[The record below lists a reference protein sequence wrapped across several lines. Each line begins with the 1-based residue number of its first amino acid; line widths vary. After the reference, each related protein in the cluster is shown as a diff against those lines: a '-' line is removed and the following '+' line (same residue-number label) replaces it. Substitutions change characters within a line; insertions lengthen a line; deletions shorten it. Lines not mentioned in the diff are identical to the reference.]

1 MKTLLTPALQAGFL
15 AAMILTVVQMFT
27 AIPLILE
34 AETYEQ
40 AAEPASVVESA
51 PAAPAAHSHT
61 ADAVPDHHSA
71 EAAQEEWEPE
81 NGWQR
86 TLATASANTVMG
98 IGFALVLVGLFRFR
112 APKNALTGLAWG
124 AAGYL
129 SVFAAPSL
137 GLHPELPGTAAAEL
151 VGRQEWWIGT
161 VFATAIGLSLCVLT
175 RSWSLRVIGFVLI
188 ALPHLIGAPLPAVKE
203 ALAPE
208 ALQHQFILT
217 SALLNALFWAVLG
230 VASAWFYVRAN
241 RGAENP
247 SASAAS

>member
-1 MKTLLTPALQAGFL
+1 MKTLITPALQAGFL
-15 AAMILTVVQMFT
+15 AALILTTIQMFT
-27 AIPLILE
+27 AVPLILE

-40 AAEPASVVESA
+40 AAEAA
-51 PAAPAAHSHT
+51 PAVEPTPAAHSHDANT
-61 ADAVPDHHSA
+61 APDHHSS

-98 IGFALVLVGLFRFR
+98 VGFALMLVGLYRFR
-112 APKNALTGLAWG
+112 SPKNALTGLLWG

-161 VFATAIGLSLCVLT
+161 VLATAIGLGLCALT
-175 RSWSLRVIGFVLI
+175 RSWALRIVGLVLI

-208 ALQHQFILT
+208 ALQHQFILA
-217 SALLNALFWAVLG
+217 SALLNAVFWLVLG
-230 VASAWFYVRAN
+230 AASAWFYVRAN
-241 RGAENP
+241 RV
-247 SASAAS
+247 STAS

>member
-15 AAMILTVVQMFT
+15 AALILTVVQMFT
-27 AIPLILE
+27 AVPLILE

-51 PAAPAAHSHT
+51 PAAHSHT
-61 ADAVPDHHSA
+61 ADAAPDHHSA

-86 TLATASANTVMG
+86 TLATAGANTVMG
-98 IGFALVLVGLFRFR
+98 VGFALMLVGFYRFR
-112 APKNALTGLAWG
+112 SPKNALTGLFWG
-124 AAGYL
+124 VAGYL

-161 VFATAIGLSLCVLT
+161 VLATAIGLSLCAFT
-175 RSWSLRVIGFVLI
+175 HSWTLRVVGIVLL

-208 ALQHQFILT
+208 ALQHQFVLA
-217 SALLNALFWAVLG
+217 SALLNALFWLVLG
-230 VASAWFYVRAN
+230 TASAWFYVRAN

>member
-1 MKTLLTPALQAGFL
+1 MKTWITPALLAGFL
-15 AAMILTVVQMFT
+15 AAVILTVAQMFT
-27 AIPLILE
+27 AVPLILE

-40 AAEPASVVESA
+40 ATESA
-51 PAAPAAHSHT
+51 PVPAPSHDAAAA
-61 ADAVPDHHSA
+61 DHHHSDAAA
-71 EAAQEEWEPE
+71 EEEWEPE

-86 TLATASANTVMG
+86 TLSTASANVVMG
-98 IGFALVLVGLFRFR
+98 VGYALILMGLFRFR
-112 APKNALTGLAWG
+112 TPKNVLTGLAWG

-129 SVFAAPSL
+129 SVFVAPSL

-161 VFATAIGLSLCVLT
+161 VLATAAGLSLCALT
-175 RSWSLRVIGFVLI
+175 RSWSLRAIGFVLI

-217 SALLNALFWAVLG
+217 SALLNALFWLVLG
-230 VASAWFYVRAN
+230 AASAWFYIRAN
-241 RGAENP
+241 RSAVEGDQP
-247 SASAAS
+247 STTAAMSAAN

>member
-1 MKTLLTPALQAGFL
+1 MKTWITPALLAGFL
-15 AAMILTVVQMFT
+15 AAVILTVAQMFT
-27 AIPLILE
+27 AVPLILE

-40 AAEPASVVESA
+40 ATESA
-51 PAAPAAHSHT
+51 PVPAPSHDAAAA
-61 ADAVPDHHSA
+61 DHHHSDAAA
-71 EAAQEEWEPE
+71 EEEWEPE

-86 TLATASANTVMG
+86 TLSTTSANVVMG
-98 IGFALVLVGLFRFR
+98 VGYALILMGLFRFR
-112 APKNALTGLAWG
+112 TPKNVLTGLAWG

-129 SVFAAPSL
+129 SVFVAPSL

-161 VFATAIGLSLCVLT
+161 VLATAAGLSLCALT
-175 RSWSLRVIGFVLI
+175 RSWSLRAIGFVLI

-217 SALLNALFWAVLG
+217 SALLNALFWLALG
-230 VASAWFYVRAN
+230 AASAWFYIRAN
-241 RGAENP
+241 RSAVKGDQP
-247 SASAAS
+247 STTAAMSAAN

>member
-1 MKTLLTPALQAGFL
+1 MKTWITPALLAGFL
-15 AAMILTVVQMFT
+15 AAVILTVAQMFT
-27 AIPLILE
+27 AVPLILE

-40 AAEPASVVESA
+40 ATESA
-51 PAAPAAHSHT
+51 PVPAPSHDAAAA
-61 ADAVPDHHSA
+61 DHHHSDAAA
-71 EAAQEEWEPE
+71 EEEWEPE

-86 TLATASANTVMG
+86 TLSTTSANVVMG
-98 IGFALVLVGLFRFR
+98 VGYALILMGLFRFR
-112 APKNALTGLAWG
+112 TPKNVLTGLAWG

-129 SVFAAPSL
+129 SVFVAPSL

-161 VFATAIGLSLCVLT
+161 VLATAAGLSLCALT
-175 RSWSLRVIGFVLI
+175 RSWSLRAIGFVLI

-217 SALLNALFWAVLG
+217 SALLNALFWLVLG
-230 VASAWFYVRAN
+230 AASAWFYIRAN
-241 RGAENP
+241 RSAVEGDQP
-247 SASAAS
+247 STTAAMSAAN

>member
-98 IGFALVLVGLFRFR
+98 VGFALVLVGLFASARQKMR
-112 APKNALTGLAWG
+112 
-124 AAGYL
+124 
-129 SVFAAPSL
+129 SL
-137 GLHPELPGTAAAEL
+137 DWLG
-151 VGRQEWWIGT
+151 VR
-161 VFATAIGLSLCVLT
+161 
-175 RSWSLRVIGFVLI
+175 RV
-188 ALPHLIGAPLPAVKE
+188 
-203 ALAPE
+203 
-208 ALQHQFILT
+208 T
-217 SALLNALFWAVLG
+217 SACSPRHLWGCTLSCPVQLRLNWWADRSG
-230 VASAWFYVRAN
+230 
-241 RGAENP
+241 G
-247 SASAAS
+247 

>member
-1 MKTLLTPALQAGFL
+1 MKTWITPALLAGFL
-15 AAMILTVVQMFT
+15 AAVILTVAQMFT
-27 AIPLILE
+27 AVPLILE

-40 AAEPASVVESA
+40 ATESA
-51 PAAPAAHSHT
+51 PVPAPSHDAAAA
-61 ADAVPDHHSA
+61 DHHHSDAAA
-71 EAAQEEWEPE
+71 EEEWEPE

-86 TLATASANTVMG
+86 TLSTASANVVMG
-98 IGFALVLVGLFRFR
+98 VGYALILMGLFRFR
-112 APKNALTGLAWG
+112 TPKNVLTGLAWG

-129 SVFAAPSL
+129 SVFVAPSL

-161 VFATAIGLSLCVLT
+161 VLATAVGLSLCALT
-175 RSWSLRVIGFVLI
+175 RSWSLRAIGFVLI

-217 SALLNALFWAVLG
+217 SALLNALFWLVLG
-230 VASAWFYVRAN
+230 AASAWFYIRAN
-241 RGAENP
+241 RSAVEGDQP
-247 SASAAS
+247 STTAAMSAAN